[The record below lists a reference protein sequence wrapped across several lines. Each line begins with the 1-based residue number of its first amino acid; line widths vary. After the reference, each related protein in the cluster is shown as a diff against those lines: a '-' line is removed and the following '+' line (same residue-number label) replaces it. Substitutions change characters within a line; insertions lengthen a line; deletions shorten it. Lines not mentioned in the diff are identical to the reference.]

1 MEDGEKLF
9 SKDCKNSKDGLGASS
24 PSFFYQV
31 LCCNSIANGE
41 IVVQFYAN
49 ILKPDFL
56 SLGARYSK
64 IL

>member
-24 PSFFYQV
+24 PSFFYRV
-31 LCCNSIANGE
+31 LFCNSIVNGE
-41 IVVQFYAN
+41 IVVQFYEK

-56 SLGARYSK
+56 
-64 IL
+64 